1 MIRQSIFRTLSIL
14 SVMVFAISTDAQ
26 VPNSDSFQVF
36 ALNFKALYKIRMDV
50 SLIQIQAAPYTIID
64 SFKCRNLL
72 MKVND
77 YAKKMEKNNNT
88 MVNFNPNQMDLRL
101 LLFFFS
107 KNDTAI
113 VALTFTGR
121 YFRLNNRVYRYDQDL
136 LDTLG
141 ETLPNIKDYFE

>member
-1 MIRQSIFRTLSIL
+1 
-14 SVMVFAISTDAQ
+14 MVFAISTDAQ